1 MLTPWTVAIA
11 SAIYLALLFAV
22 AYFGERRASR
32 AGTPHKLAGRGTV
45 YALSLAVYATSW
57 TYYGSVGRAAQSG
70 LGFLPIYLGP
80 TIMLALGWLV
90 LRRVIR
96 ISRRHRITSLA
107 DFISA
112 RYGKSAPLGVLV
124 TVIAVVGVI
133 PYIALQL
140 KAVSS
145 TFEVIKHAPGTP
157 TGDEVANLPMLA
169 DTALYVALLMAGFAI
184 LFGTRHLDAT
194 ERHDGMV
201 RAIAVESIVK
211 LVAFVA
217 AGIGVT
223 FWIYDGFGDLF
234 QRADA
239 AGLSAI
245 FTLSD
250 STGTW
255 VWMTVLSM
263 FAILLLPRQW
273 QVGVVENIDERQ
285 IKRAMWVTPLYM
297 LVISLFVLPIAAAG
311 LLRLGDSVDADTY
324 VLTVPMDAGMD
335 ALALL
340 VFIGGLSAATGMVI
354 VESVALS
361 TMVSNSLVVPF
372 LVRRSYR
379 GNLAKVVL
387 RSRRLSILGILLL
400 GYAYFRL
407 TGQTAALVSM
417 GLISF
422 TAVAQF
428 APAILGGLFWKG
440 GKRNGAVV
448 GLVAGVTIWVYTL
461 LLPTFATAG
470 WLSRDFLDEGP
481 FGIAALRPEHLLG
494 ITGMDN
500 ISHGMFWSMLL
511 NVGAYVVVSLLSS
524 TSPREEAQAVLF
536 VDSLAE
542 PERPRLW
549 RTTVRPVV
557 LHGVLSRALGK
568 EKADE
573 VFADQGIDPHS
584 EVEVGAELMQN
595 VETILA
601 GAVGA
606 ASARMLLTSVAGEE
620 QLGVEE
626 VMEMLDEAS
635 KVAAL
640 EERHRLARELH
651 DSVSQALF
659 SMTLHARAVELAVQ
673 RDGGDPQGAVAR
685 GIKELRGLTHGA
697 LAEMRAS
704 LFQLRPDALSEDG
717 LAEAVR
723 KQCAA
728 IASREGVDIQTQVPA
743 YRLPLSDQA
752 EEELFRVVQEA
763 VHNSIKHANPG
774 RIDIVF
780 CELDG
785 AVIIEVTD
793 DGTGFDPTTTSF
805 GGMGLTSMR
814 ERMARLGGEVII
826 DSHPS
831 RSTTIRAVLTGS
843 TAQTGG

>member
-1 MLTPWTVAIA
+1 VLTTWTVAVA

-22 AYFGERRASR
+22 AYYGDRRASR
-32 AGTPHKLAGRGTV
+32 AGTPNTLAGRGYV

-96 ISRRHRITSLA
+96 ISRRHRITTLA

-112 RYGKSAPLGVLV
+112 RYGKSAALGGLV
-124 TVIAVVGVI
+124 TIIAVVGVI

-145 TFEVIKHAPGTP
+145 TFEIIKHAPDGP
-157 TGDEVANLPMLA
+157 TRTELANLPVFA
-169 DTALYVALLMAGFAI
+169 DTALYVALLLAGFTI
-184 LFGTRHLDAT
+184 VFGTRHLDAT
-194 ERHDGMV
+194 ERHEGMV

-239 AGLSAI
+239 AGLKSI
-245 FTLSD
+245 FSLGD

-273 QVGVVENIDERQ
+273 QVGVVENVDERQ
-285 IKRAMWVTPLYM
+285 VKRAMWVTPLYM
-297 LVISLFVLPIAAAG
+297 LAISLFVLPIATAG

-372 LVRRSYR
+372 LLRRSYK
-379 GNLAKVVL
+379 GNLARVVL
-387 RSRRLSILGILLL
+387 RSRRLSIVAIMLL

-407 TGQTAALVSM
+407 TGESAALVSM

-422 TAVAQF
+422 AAVAQF

-448 GLVAGVTIWVYTL
+448 GLVGGVVIWVYTL
-461 LLPTFATAG
+461 LLPAFATTG
-470 WLSRDFLDEGP
+470 WLSKEFLDEGP
-481 FGIAALRPEHLLG
+481 FGVSALRPEHLFG

-500 ISHGMFWSMLL
+500 ISHGMFWSMLV
-511 NVGAYVVVSLLSS
+511 NVGAYVVVSLLTP

-536 VDSLAE
+536 VDSLAD
-542 PERPRLW
+542 PDRPRLW
-549 RTTVRPVV
+549 RTSVGPVA
-557 LHGVLSRALGK
+557 LHGMLSRALGK
-568 EKADE
+568 QTADK

-584 EVEVGAELMQN
+584 EVEVGAELMQH

-601 GAVGA
+601 GMVGA
-606 ASARMLLTSVAGEE
+606 ASARMILTSVAGEE

-659 SMTLHARAVELAVQ
+659 SMTLHARAVEIALQ
-673 RDGGDPQGAVAR
+673 REGGDSQGAVAR

-704 LFQLRPDALSEDG
+704 LFQLRPEALSEDG

-728 IASREGVDIQTQVPA
+728 IASREGVDIRTQAPE
-743 YRLPLSDQA
+743 YRLPLSDNA

-763 VHNSIKHANPG
+763 VHNSIKHAGPK

-793 DGTGFDPTTTSF
+793 DGAGFDPATTSF

-814 ERMARLGGEVII
+814 ERMARLGGEFVI
-826 DSHPS
+826 DSHPT
-831 RSTTIRAVLTGS
+831 RSTTIRAVLAGS
-843 TAQTGG
+843 AAQTGD